1 LWQGLFFG
9 GWLPPFLLDGNMSSL
24 KRLEALEARL
34 TGQEPKERKFFVDG
48 VCDEV
53 ADCSNPT
60 IFTDKQGKPLNGWH
74 YVSTNMP
81 LGFDIV

>member
-1 LWQGLFFG
+1 
-9 GWLPPFLLDGNMSSL
+9 MSNL
-24 KRLEALEARL
+24 QRIERLERIAGADKAIEKKHF
-34 TGQEPKERKFFVDG
+34 TDG